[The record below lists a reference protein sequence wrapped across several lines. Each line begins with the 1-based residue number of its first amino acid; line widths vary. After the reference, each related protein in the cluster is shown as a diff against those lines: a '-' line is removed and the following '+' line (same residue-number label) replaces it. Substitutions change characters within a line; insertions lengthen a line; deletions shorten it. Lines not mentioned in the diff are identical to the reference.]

1 MHQIITITG
10 RLTRDPESNTYGEKT
25 VCRFAVAVDDGYG
38 DKKTTDFFNVSVWGK
53 MGEKVQRYQ
62 KKGSV
67 VQVIGKMKSSKK
79 DKTTYWELRANNVV
93 FFTFDNNS
101 NQQQNNFEM
110 FTGDI
115 NISDDDLPF

>member
-53 MGEKVQRYQ
+53 WVKRYKDTKRKVLLC
-62 KKGSV
+62 K
-67 VQVIGKMKSSKK
+67 
-79 DKTTYWELRANNVV
+79 
-93 FFTFDNNS
+93 
-101 NQQQNNFEM
+101 
-110 FTGDI
+110 
-115 NISDDDLPF
+115 

>member
-1 MHQIITITG
+1 
-10 RLTRDPESNTYGEKT
+10 
-25 VCRFAVAVDDGYG
+25 
-38 DKKTTDFFNVSVWGK
+38 

-79 DKTTYWELRANNVV
+79 DKTTYWELCANNIV